1 MKTRLFAA
9 SMMLSLPVVLF
20 ADESVPPPLLE
31 FASGLPGQ
39 QVRLSWPAEAGL
51 RYRIERST
59 SLGVWS
65 QVALVEARSSAA
77 VWLDPEPTSQ
87 RAFYRVIQP
96 QAEVFSI
103 SPPLL
108 SSLGGDLVIHGQ
120 CLPAGSVLVLEVDG
134 VPMEIPLESLG
145 VALFNA
151 RTAANF
157 NPGARVVATAVKN
170 ALGNTL
176 VSLNQPIEVT
186 ATGRATDAP
195 PGLPPAAPFS
205 ASRPVP
211 RIGIVVKSNKPYKPH
226 HRPGPGGDRD
236 CDDMEKPG
244 PSGISSAL
252 IAMWASK
259 RGYDY
264 YKAASDN
271 AASAL
276 HTNPYF
282 VDSRNYGDMPGDR
295 SSNGTKSP
303 LYDDQGLGGN
313 NPLYQGKRTLPNPSA
328 LPGEVSFHTCD
339 LVVPC
344 PAGPPLAW
352 IGTYRSK
359 LPLSSGHGPG
369 WDFSYNISIEPI
381 PSTGG
386 TTAPRLRLRDGGGQ
400 SSILHRQA
408 DGTYRCDGMF
418 REGSFDAAGTFTL
431 TFANTGRWV
440 FQPPGTAPAA
450 GKVASIIDRNGVALA
465 CAYDSSGQ
473 LESVSDGFGR
483 SLAVEWG
490 GGRILSVTA
499 RKGATELQKV
509 SYTYS
514 AGKKTA
520 CTEPYLPSSP
530 PASGAMTFTYDSS
543 ASDPRIDD
551 NLLSVT
557 DASGRLM
564 EAFTYSTASAPGS
577 IEYDTCAT
585 HDRHGDG
592 HVTVLKLQEVP
603 PSTDFP
609 GGYRVIENDELGRVT
624 ETVFDRLHRAVV
636 CREFTGFAI
645 PGVAVTD
652 TSAPFPGRLRAGDP
666 AYFETRCS
674 FNADHRCT
682 ELVRPDGTVE
692 RIVYDRDFRK
702 NGPVREGGNPR
713 VISLIDLHGSMR
725 TVSCDYK
732 PGFGTP
738 ELAAP
743 GNPIGGISI
752 KGGRNPGGGNAMV
765 AGNPI
770 KGKII
775 KGGGI
780 AMAQE
785 KERGITINTSHIEY
799 ATRKLIWSPR
809 SNFSGGP
816 VDGLVTVNE
825 QCDDDNL
832 NEGDGDTLGRISMN
846 VTVPK
851 QTQGATFG
859 ERLAGGIGGDCD
871 DGDCD
876 DDDSFRKLLDRGQAG
891 DNAGFVTR
899 LVTAHGQVYSW
910 ERDVHGNCTAATGPL
925 PGHGKLYQY
934 NTRGQCTSVTET
946 NGPGSSFHFSF
957 TYDPTTGFP
966 TGAITDPASGGTG
979 LNLATSFTHDDLGRL
994 TRVTDPLG
1002 HDTLIAYNP
1011 AGYPVA
1017 ISGPS
1022 MPSRISMNFT
1032 LDAAGR
1038 VIRCDLDHRRP
1049 DGSLDPENPAYS
1061 TFHTYDGRG
1070 RLVRV
1075 AEEELPVDPG
1085 TATEVPAA
1093 DLAKF
1098 AVCDFSYDVA
1108 GQCVRMT
1115 VPAACRNQSTDLVRD
1130 YRWDER
1136 GLLHRCIEGGLGSAG
1151 AVTTECDYDL
1161 LGSLV
1166 RCATVV
1172 PGIPGPE
1179 VLFTYDSFR
1188 RPSSIT
1194 DPMGNVASCAYAN
1207 DGTVTFSVHG
1217 EVEDIPGSAG
1227 NTLLS
1232 VHRLRKRPEMLYQAW
1247 DNEIGSYLASRA
1259 GYTTR
1264 RRVEVLKS
1272 NKQGDPNANRSV
1284 SPPSRPVRC
1293 WDGSCAAFFAVETE
1307 DDTMVAD
1314 RFTPGSTAPPVTETT
1329 VVDRSPAGLIQ
1340 SVTRNGDLLLA
1351 STYDR
1356 AGRVATCTD
1365 GASTVSITRDARG
1378 DTLVCGQTDH
1388 FRIAGKPDKTFSV
1401 SYVRDPLGRVIR
1413 CTDGRG
1419 NVAQFQLDSL
1429 GRRVLVLQPGLLAVH
1444 TAYDLS
1450 TAAGPL
1456 STRVSADVDGDGD
1469 LDILSSS
1476 LVRCG
1481 EPVHTEDSYGH
1492 RTSFTRDGLGR
1503 RVRTDHSDL
1512 TFETVAWDALGRA
1525 AAFQR
1530 KNGAI
1535 VTCDFDA
1542 RGRVVS
1548 VSHSSLPKDV
1558 LPVPPSTR
1566 TYDGLGR
1573 LVRCEEGDSLLEFSH
1588 DSLGNLLSETQNGQ
1602 VVSSSYNHRG
1612 RTTITYPDGRR
1623 FAESRDALGLPLSI
1637 TALNATGLPDPVPV
1651 VVMEYAGT
1659 RVWRSTQANGV
1670 VTECI
1675 FRGDG
1680 DDADYHPS
1688 DFSFDACVKV
1698 TVRDSSSNLLCETTH
1713 FRNADQ
1719 REIRCDTAFTA
1730 TAGGPGRIK
1739 EFTLNPLGD
1748 ITRCVTRRREL
1759 AGTPPIVESDVT
1771 YELDLEGRR
1780 ITATGGS
1787 NPGAYTQDNGNP
1799 PGDQQMGQYSTWPG
1813 GALEWTDNGNLKTI
1827 HRSTVAHLSQYDA
1840 ADRLVS
1846 VSDPAAGTVLVSY
1859 TYDAL
1864 GRVSSSTT
1872 GGDAGLPPVI
1882 TSFVYDGGTCIQEL
1896 NDDGSGNIDA
1906 AVTIVASGGVKHCI
1920 STRNGTLYYPVDTSA
1935 AMSGGPRICTCPPW
1949 NYISRRRSGGTCP
1962 GGGHAWPSSGHFVSM
1977 LADDTGTPLER
1988 FDCDDAGT
1996 PIFLA
2001 ADGTPT
2007 SASSAT
2013 GPIRWMSP
2021 EALWEPS
2028 IRCFVSP
2035 GGVYNPDLGMTT
2047 SAPLW
2052 RGHVT
2057 VLK

>member
-1 MKTRLFAA
+1 MRTRLFAA

-59 SLGVWS
+59 TLGGGWS
-65 QVALVEARSSAA
+65 QVALVEARSAA
-77 VWLDPEPTSQ
+77 GVWLDPEPTGQ

-103 SPPLL
+103 TPPLL
-108 SSLGGDLVIHGQ
+108 QPFGGGLVVHGQ
-120 CLPAGSVLVLEVDG
+120 CLPAGSVLVLEVEG
-134 VPMEIPLESLG
+134 VPISIPLESLG
-145 VALFNA
+145 NGLWRALVSA
-151 RTAANF
+151 SF
-157 NPGARVVATAVKN
+157 NPGDRVVATAIRD
-170 ALGNTL
+170 ALGASL

-186 ATGRATDAP
+186 ATGRATDSP
-195 PGLPPAAPFS
+195 PGLPPAAPYGV
-205 ASRPVP
+205 SRPL
-211 RIGIVVKSNKPYKPH
+211 
-226 HRPGPGGDRD
+226 PGGD
-236 CDDMEKPG
+236 CDDTDDDRPHD
-244 PSGISSAL
+244 GISAL
-252 IAMWASK
+252 LVAYASKKGYEYYQAQSASK

-264 YKAASDN
+264 YQAQSQLNAGRKGYDYYQARSDLQ
-271 AASAL
+271 STGL
-276 HTNPYF
+276 HNNPAF
-282 VDSRNYGDMPGDR
+282 HDHGHQGTMAKG
-295 SSNGTKSP
+295 SSSGGTKSP
-303 LYDDQGLGGN
+303 LYDDSGREVT
-313 NPLYQGKRTLPNPSA
+313 NPFYQGKRTLPNPSA

-381 PSTGG
+381 PSSGG

-431 TFANTGRWV
+431 TFANNGRWV
-440 FQPPGTAPAA
+440 FLPPGTAPAA
-450 GKVASIIDRNGVALA
+450 GKIASIIDRNGVALA

-473 LESVSDGFGR
+473 LESVSDSFGR

-509 SYTYS
+509 GYTYS

-564 EAFTYSTASAPGS
+564 EAFTYSTTSAPGS

-585 HDRHGDG
+585 HDRHGNG

-603 PSTDFP
+603 PSPDFP

-624 ETVFDRLHRAVV
+624 ETVFDRLHRAAV

-652 TSAPFPGRLRAGDP
+652 TSAPVPGKLRAGDP

-732 PGFGTP
+732 PGFGVP

-743 GNPIGGISI
+743 GNPIGGLTI
-752 KGGRNPGGGNAMV
+752 KGGRNPGGDPDRARS
-765 AGNPI
+765 APPE
-770 KGKII
+770 
-775 KGGGI
+775 
-780 AMAQE
+780 E
-785 KERGITINTSHIEY
+785 KERGITINTSHVEY

-816 VDGLVTVNE
+816 VDGLIRGKE
-825 QCDDDNL
+825 KCDQGSPAGCGDDPI
-832 NEGDGDTLGRISMN
+832 ERISMN

-859 ERLAGGIGGDCD
+859 ERSFIPPEVCD
-871 DGDCD
+871 DRNLIAG
-876 DDDSFRKLLDRGQAG
+876 DSFRKLLDRGQAG

-925 PGHGKLYQY
+925 QGHGKLYQY

-957 TYDPTTGFP
+957 TYDPATGFP

-994 TRVTDPLG
+994 TSVTDPLG

-1011 AGYPVA
+1011 AGYLVA

-1022 MPSRISMNFT
+1022 MPNRISMNLT

-1038 VIRCDLDHRRP
+1038 VIRCDLDHRGP
-1049 DGSLDPENPAYS
+1049 DGSLDAANPAYS
-1061 TFHTYDGRG
+1061 TFHTYDSRG
-1070 RLVRV
+1070 RLIRV
-1075 AEEELPVDPG
+1075 AQEELPADPG
-1085 TATEVPAA
+1085 TATEVPAG

-1098 AVCDFSYDVA
+1098 AVCDFTYDAA

-1115 VPAACRNQSTDLVRD
+1115 IPAACRNQASDRVCD

-1136 GLLHRCIEGGLGSAG
+1136 GLLHRCIEGGLGVAG
-1151 AVTTECDYDL
+1151 SVTTECDYDL

-1166 RCATVV
+1166 RCATVA
-1172 PGIPGPE
+1172 PGLTGPE
-1179 VLFTYDSFR
+1179 ILFTYDSFR

-1232 VHRLRKRPEMLYQAW
+1232 VHRMRSRPEILYQAW
-1247 DNEIGSYLASRA
+1247 ENEINDSLARRG
-1259 GYTTR
+1259 GYATR
-1264 RRVEVLKS
+1264 TRVEVLKS
-1272 NKQGDPNANRSV
+1272 NKTGDPNANRSV
-1284 SPPSRPVRC
+1284 CPPSRPVRC

-1351 STYDR
+1351 CTYDR

-1444 TAYDLS
+1444 TAYDFS
-1450 TAAGPL
+1450 TAAGPV

-1469 LDILSSS
+1469 LDILGSS

-1503 RVRTDHSDL
+1503 LVRTDHPDL

-1542 RGRVVS
+1542 KGRVIS
-1548 VSHSSLPKDV
+1548 VSHGSLPKEV

-1602 VVSSSYNHRG
+1602 LVSSSYNHRG

-1637 TALNATGLPDPVPV
+1637 TALNAAGLPAPVPV
-1651 VVMEYAGT
+1651 VVLEYAGS

-1670 VTECI
+1670 VTE
-1675 FRGDG
+1675 FVYRGDG
-1680 DDADYHPS
+1680 DDPDYHPS

-1698 TVRDSSSNLLCETTH
+1698 TVRDSTSSIQCATTH
-1713 FRNADQ
+1713 FRNANQ
-1719 REIRCDTAFTA
+1719 QEIRCETAFSGA
-1730 TAGGPGRIK
+1730 VGGPGRIK
-1739 EFTLNPLGD
+1739 EFTLNSLGD

-1759 AGTPPIVESDVT
+1759 AGAPPIIESDVT
-1771 YELDLEGRR
+1771 YVLDLEGRR

-1827 HRSTVAHLSQYDA
+1827 HRGTVAHLSLYDA

-1846 VSDPAAGTVLVSY
+1846 VSNPAAGTVLVSY

-1864 GRVSSSTT
+1864 GRVSGSTT
-1872 GGDAGLPPVI
+1872 GGSAGLPPAI

-1896 NDDGSGNIDA
+1896 NDDGSGTVNA

-1935 AMSGGPRICTCPPW
+1935 AMRTGRPIIKCTVGHHIAGRSSG
-1949 NYISRRRSGGTCP
+1949 NCP
-1962 GGGHAWPSSGHFVSM
+1962 GGNRIWPKPGYFVSM
-1977 LADDTGTPLER
+1977 LADGSGIPLER

-1996 PIFLA
+1996 PLFLA

-2013 GPIRWMSP
+2013 GPLRWMAP
-2021 EALWEPS
+2021 ETLWEPS
-2028 IRCFVSP
+2028 IRRFVSP
-2035 GGVYNPDLGMTT
+2035 AGVYSPDLGMTT

>member
-1 MKTRLFAA
+1 
-9 SMMLSLPVVLF
+9 MMLALPPCLF

-39 QVRLSWPAEAGL
+39 QVRLSWPAETGL

-59 SLGVWS
+59 TLGVWS
-65 QVALVEARSSAA
+65 QVALVEARSAA
-77 VWLDPEPTSQ
+77 GVWLDPEPTGQ

-103 SPPLL
+103 TPPLL
-108 SSLGGDLVIHGQ
+108 QPFGGGLVVHGQ
-120 CLPAGSVLVLEVDG
+120 CLPAGSVLVLEVEG
-134 VPMEIPLESLG
+134 VPMELPLVSLG
-145 VALFNA
+145 NGLWRAVA
-151 RTAANF
+151 AASF
-157 NPGARVVATAVKN
+157 NPGDRVVATAIQD
-170 ALGNTL
+170 ALGATL
-176 VSLNQPIEVT
+176 VTLNQPIEVT
-186 ATGRATDAP
+186 ATGRATDSP

-205 ASRPVP
+205 AARPL
-211 RIGIVVKSNKPYKPH
+211 
-226 HRPGPGGDRD
+226 PGGDRD

-244 PSGISSAL
+244 SPDGIAAL
-252 IAMWASK
+252 ITIWASK
-259 RGYDY
+259 KGYDYYQAQSALQSSRKGYDYYQAQSQLSASRKGYDY
-264 YKAASDN
+264 YKGASDS

-276 HTNPYF
+276 HHNPYF
-282 VDSRNYGDMPGDR
+282 VANPNTGSMVDVDSMAR
-295 SSNGTKSP
+295 SGNP
-303 LYDDQGLGGN
+303 LYNGAGQEVS

-381 PSTGG
+381 PAGAGS
-386 TTAPRLRLRDGGGQ
+386 TAPRLRLHDGGGKA
-400 SSILHRQA
+400 SILHRQT

-418 REGSFDAAGTFTL
+418 REGSFDAAGAFTL
-431 TFANTGRWV
+431 TFANSGRWV
-440 FQPPGTAPAA
+440 FLPPGTAPSA
-450 GKVASIIDRNGVALA
+450 GKIASIIDRHGVALA

-473 LESVSDGFGR
+473 LESVSDSFGR

-499 RKGATELQKV
+499 RKGAAELQKV

-520 CTEPYLPSSP
+520 CTEPYLPASP

-564 EAFTYSTASAPGS
+564 EAITYSSASAPAD

-603 PSTDFP
+603 PSPDFP

-652 TSAPFPGRLRAGDP
+652 TSSPFPGKLRAGDP

-692 RIVYDRDFRK
+692 RIVHDRDFRK
-702 NGPVREGGNPR
+702 DCPVRERGNPR
-713 VISLIDLHGSMR
+713 VISLVDALGSAR
-725 TVSCDYK
+725 TVTCDHQ

-738 ELAAP
+738 ELSVA
-743 GNPIGGISI
+743 GNPIGGLNI
-752 KGGRNPGGGNAMV
+752 KGGRNPGGDPDRARS
-765 AGNPI
+765 APPE
-770 KGKII
+770 
-775 KGGGI
+775 
-780 AMAQE
+780 E
-785 KERGITINTSHIEY
+785 KERGITINTSHVEY

-816 VDGLVTVNE
+816 VDGLVRGD
-825 QCDDDNL
+825 QDCDGRDSDDD
-832 NEGDGDTLGRISMN
+832 GDPLGRISMN

-859 ERLAGGIGGDCD
+859 ERVAGGIDDDCD

-910 ERDVHGNCTAATGPL
+910 ERDILGNCTAAVSPL

-946 NGPGSSFHFSF
+946 NGPASSFHFSF
-957 TYDPTTGFP
+957 TYDPATGFP
-966 TGAITDPASGGTG
+966 TAAITDPASGGAG

-994 TRVTDPLG
+994 TSVTDPLG

-1011 AGYPVA
+1011 AGYLVA
-1017 ISGPS
+1017 ISGPP
-1022 MPSRISMNFT
+1022 MPNRISMNFT

-1038 VIRCDLDHRRP
+1038 VIRCDLDHRGP
-1049 DGSLDPENPAYS
+1049 DGSPDAENPAYS

-1070 RLVRV
+1070 RLIRV
-1075 AEEELPVDPG
+1075 AREELPADPG
-1085 TATEVPAA
+1085 TATEVPAG

-1098 AVCDFSYDVA
+1098 AVCDFTYDAA
-1108 GQCVRMT
+1108 GQCVRTT
-1115 VPAACRNQSTDLVRD
+1115 VPAACRNQASDRVCD
-1130 YRWDER
+1130 YLWDER
-1136 GLLHRCIEGGLGSAG
+1136 GLLHRCIEGGLGTAG
-1151 AVTTECDYDL
+1151 SVTTECDYDL

-1166 RCATVV
+1166 RCATVA
-1172 PGIPGPE
+1172 PGITGPE
-1179 VLFTYDSFR
+1179 ILLSYDSFR
-1188 RPSSIT
+1188 RPSSVT
-1194 DPMGNVASCAYAN
+1194 DPMGNVTSCSYAN
-1207 DGTVTFSVHG
+1207 DGTLTLSVHG
-1217 EVEDIPGSAG
+1217 ELEDVPGSAG

-1232 VHRLRKRPEMLYQAW
+1232 VHRMRKRPEILFQAW
-1247 DNEIGSYLASRA
+1247 ENEIDDYIAARS

-1272 NKQGDPNANRSV
+1272 NKQGDPDANRSV
-1284 SPPSRPVRC
+1284 CPPSRPVRC
-1293 WDGSCAAFFAVETE
+1293 WNGSCAAFFAVETE
-1307 DDTMVAD
+1307 DDTMVTD

-1329 VVDRSPAGLIQ
+1329 VVDRSPAGLVQ

-1351 STYDR
+1351 CTYDR

-1365 GASTVSITRDARG
+1365 GASTVALTRDANG
-1378 DTLVCGQTDH
+1378 HTVLCGQTDH

-1419 NVAQFQLDSL
+1419 NVAQFQLDSI

-1444 TAYDLS
+1444 TAYDRA
-1450 TAAGPL
+1450 TATGPF

-1469 LDILSSS
+1469 AEVLGSS

-1481 EPVHTEDSYGH
+1481 EPVHAEDSYGH

-1503 RVRTDHSDL
+1503 LVRTDHPDL
-1512 TFETVAWDALGRA
+1512 TFETIAWDTLGRA
-1525 AAFQR
+1525 ASVQR
-1530 KNGAI
+1530 KNGA
-1535 VTCDFDA
+1535 VVACDYDFK
-1542 RGRVVS
+1542 GRVVS
-1548 VSHSSLPKDV
+1548 VSHDSLPKDV
-1558 LPVPPSTR
+1558 LPVPPSSR
-1566 TYDGLGR
+1566 TYDGLDR

-1602 VVSSSYNHRG
+1602 IVSSSYNHRG
-1612 RTTITYPDGRR
+1612 RTTVTYPDGRR

-1637 TALNATGLPDPVPV
+1637 TALDAAGLPAPVPV
-1651 VVMEYAGT
+1651 VVLEYAGT

-1670 VTECI
+1670 VTE
-1675 FRGDG
+1675 FVYRGDG
-1680 DDADYHPS
+1680 DDPDYHPS

-1698 TVRDSSSNLLCETTH
+1698 TVRDSGSSLLCATTH
-1713 FRNADQ
+1713 FRNANQ
-1719 REIRCDTAFTA
+1719 QEIRCDTAFTGSA
-1730 TAGGPGRIK
+1730 QGPGRIK
-1739 EFTLNPLGD
+1739 DFTLNPLGH
-1748 ITRCVTRRREL
+1748 ITRCLTRRREL

-1813 GALEWTDNGNLKTI
+1813 GAIEWTDNGNLKTI
-1827 HRSTVAHLSQYDA
+1827 HRGTIAQLSLYDA

-1864 GRVSSSTT
+1864 GRVSGSTT
-1872 GGDAGLPPVI
+1872 GGSAGLPPVV

-1896 NDDGSGNIDA
+1896 TDDGSGTIDA

-1920 STRNGTLYYPVDTSA
+1920 STRNGTLYYPVDASA
-1935 AMSGGPRICTCPPW
+1935 AMRGGPRICTCPPGDFI
-1949 NYISRRRSGGTCP
+1949 YGRSSGNCP
-1962 GGGHAWPSSGHFVSM
+1962 GGGRTWPNPGHSVSM
-1977 LADDTGTPLER
+1977 LADDAGTPLER
-1988 FDCDDAGT
+1988 FDCDDAGA
-1996 PIFLA
+1996 PLFLA

-2007 SASSAT
+2007 SAASAT
-2013 GPIRWMSP
+2013 GPIRWMAP

-2028 IRCFVSP
+2028 IRCFIGP

-2047 SAPLW
+2047 SAPFW